1 MYAGI
6 YPFCLDFPICW
17 SKVIIRA
24 LNALLCFRVVS
35 CYMPMFVFISHC
47 LESSLF
53 IASLLTFYLT
63 VLQKYSTLLK
73 HSFLCFSQM
82 YEHCF
87 FSEAFYLFFPLPRTL
102 PYLRQSNGLFPSM
115 FCSVS
120 PCSEAF
126 FDHFV

>member
-1 MYAGI
+1 ML
-6 YPFCLDFPICW
+6 FCVSVLSVVICPCSSSSPI
-17 SKVIIRA
+17 A
-24 LNALLCFRVVS
+24 LSL
-35 CYMPMFVFISHC
+35 PM
-47 LESSLF
+47 F

-73 HSFLCFSQM
+73 HSFLCSSQM
-82 YEHCF
+82 YGHCF

-102 PYLRQSNGLFPSM
+102 PYLRQSNGSFPSM

-126 FDHFV
+126 FDHFVEILYTQVNITIYNIFH